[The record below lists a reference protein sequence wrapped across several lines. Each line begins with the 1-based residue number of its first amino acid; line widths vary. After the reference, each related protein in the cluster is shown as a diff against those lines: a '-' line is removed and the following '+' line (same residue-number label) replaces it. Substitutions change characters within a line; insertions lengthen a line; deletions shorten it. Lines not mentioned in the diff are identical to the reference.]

1 MPCEFLAPL
10 SPLRFELHFH
20 LAESSSLIQ
29 REKLSERA
37 RGMGERIVLK
47 KEKQKNTKK
56 QGSHGFSDLEWKGSV
71 ETRGGGWGGVGVG
84 CMQIRTTCTRR
95 SSRHTWLRN
104 EGAKPLTC
112 CLRTGQAWAGEEDV
126 ELAPVSSRPIVGERG
141 EDGSSG

>member
-47 KEKQKNTKK
+47 KEKQKNTQKTRLPRLL
-56 QGSHGFSDLEWKGSV
+56 GLGMEGFCGDPG
-71 ETRGGGWGGVGVG
+71 RGAGGVGVG

-95 SSRHTWLRN
+95 SSRHTRLRN